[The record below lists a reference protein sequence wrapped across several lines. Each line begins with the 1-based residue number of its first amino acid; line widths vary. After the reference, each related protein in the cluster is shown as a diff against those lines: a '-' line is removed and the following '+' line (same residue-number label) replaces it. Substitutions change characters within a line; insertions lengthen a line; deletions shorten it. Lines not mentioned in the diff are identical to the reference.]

1 MIGEFLGGSCLI
13 LMLIRL
19 YFHHSKPEHIEFK
32 TKYGEHTHYDTF
44 ENAFNAM
51 KRNLVVFSE
60 PFVKIFGIP
69 ILHNYQIND
78 AELVRKFF
86 MTEKAQ
92 SHLEMSGFFELAFQY
107 RQVETLSKK
116 SAIFEAETTIIQ

>member
-1 MIGEFLGGSCLI
+1 MIGEVLGGSCAV

-19 YFHHSKPEHIEFK
+19 YLYHSKPEHFEFK
-32 TKYGEHTHYDTF
+32 KYGEHTHYDTF
-44 ENAFNAM
+44 KNAYNAM

-78 AELVRKFF
+78 AEVIRKFF

-92 SHLEMSGFFELAFQY
+92 SHLEMSGFFELCFQY
-107 RQVETLSKK
+107 RRVANLS
-116 SAIFEAETTIIQ
+116 T